1 MILVDGLIT
10 YGAQLTRGLPSR
22 TWCHMVSDASEDELH
37 DFAAQIGL
45 RRSWAQLRPQAS
57 AAHYDL
63 LPFRRALAVKLG
75 AIEVT
80 RRDLVVRNYDRIQR

>member
-10 YGAQLTRGLPSR
+10 YSARITRGLPSR
-22 TWCHMVSDASEDELH
+22 TWCHMVSDASKAELH
-37 DFAAQIGL
+37 DFAARIGL

-80 RRDLVVRNYDRIQR
+80 RHDLVVRNYDRIRR